1 VGANETGLISFEK
14 LNPRMPGAAHDR
26 CASCTIRRRA
36 VCSYCGPDELAK
48 LDAIKFYRN
57 FVPGQE
63 IVAAGEETGF
73 LGSVVEG
80 VVALSKT
87 MPDGRRQTVGL
98 MFPSDFVGRA
108 MRPVAT
114 YDAVAVTP
122 VRLCLFARSRFE
134 RLLRETPALEKRLLE
149 MTLDE
154 LDAARDWMVLLG
166 RKTAQEKIA
175 SFLVIL
181 ARRAAAL
188 ENARPRDG
196 LSFDLPLT
204 REAVAD
210 YLGLTIE
217 TVSRQITALRK
228 AGLIELTETRHVRVP
243 NYLAL
248 LDAAGEDAD
257 GGMID

>member
-1 VGANETGLISFEK
+1 VGGSEYTVGGS
-14 LNPRMPGAAHDR
+14 RPGAISVANAARDR
-26 CASCTIRRRA
+26 CAECTIRHRA
-36 VCSYCGPDELAK
+36 VCAYSDADELSK

-57 FVPGQE
+57 FSPGQE
-63 IVAAGEETGF
+63 IVAAGESTGF
-73 LGSVVEG
+73 LGSVVDG

-98 MFPSDFVGRA
+98 MFPSDFVGRP
-108 MRPVAT
+108 MRPVAP

-134 RLLRETPALEKRLLE
+134 RILRESPALEARLLE

-154 LDAARDWMVLLG
+154 LDSARDWMLLLG

-175 SFLVIL
+175 TFFAIL
-181 ARRAAAL
+181 ARRSAAL
-188 ENARPRDG
+188 ESRRPEDG
-196 LSFDLPLT
+196 LSFELPLT
-204 REAVAD
+204 REAIAD

-217 TVSRQITALRK
+217 TVSRQITGLRK
-228 AGLIELTETRHVRVP
+228 AGVIDLNDARRIGVP

-248 LDAAGEDAD
+248 LDVAGDDAD
-257 GGMID
+257 GGMIV